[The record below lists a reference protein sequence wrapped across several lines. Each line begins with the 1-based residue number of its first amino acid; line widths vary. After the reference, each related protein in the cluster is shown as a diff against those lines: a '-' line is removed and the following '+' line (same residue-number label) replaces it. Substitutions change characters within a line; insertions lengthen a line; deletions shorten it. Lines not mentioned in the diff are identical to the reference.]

1 MERRAEDMR
10 LSDENLRGRSVIAA
24 DGKVIGQVAGLFIDA
39 EGWSVEAL
47 VVGLR
52 KESADQIGASRSMFR
67 AGSIEIPVR
76 MIQSVGETVV
86 LAVPVDDLR
95 KSLPGE

>member
-1 MERRAEDMR
+1 MR

-24 DGKVIGQVAGLFIDA
+24 DGKVIGQVSGFFIDSD
-39 EGWSVEAL
+39 GWSLDAL
-47 VVGLR
+47 EVALR

-67 AGSIEIPVR
+67 AASIEIPVR
-76 MIQSVGETVV
+76 MVQSIGETVV

-95 KSLPGE
+95 KSLPGEAQLDAH